1 VTSQRI
7 AALLAAALIAV
18 ALVES
23 GLGLY
28 GPRSVASDA
37 DWAAAAA
44 HVRAQLQPDDLI
56 VFAPA
61 WIDPTGRHH
70 LGDRMP
76 VEMVARADTDRYA
89 RIWELSVRGARAEDT
104 AGLAAVETR
113 AFGRVTVRRYDKP
126 AMKVLRDLTSAFPE
140 ARVTL
145 QPRNAPADPRRRA
158 APDGAEEGS
167 DAPETPC
174 GVDGKARRCGPAR
187 VEPRVLEIDYRPRR
201 GVLAPVVAGQRLII
215 SYEDVPAGKLVG
227 HVGLHDY
234 YARKNGDGVVSFRV
248 IAGPSRRAAP
258 DGVKEGSADGQN
270 AVTLPVR
277 NPPLKATVDEAWHRF
292 ELELGPGRTHTVR
305 VEIESDQPAQ
315 RLVGFHAEVRAP

>member
-1 VTSQRI
+1 VKRP
-7 AALLAAALIAV
+7 AVWAAAALIAI

-23 GLGLY
+23 ALGLY
-28 GPRSVASDA
+28 GPRSVASDE

-44 HVRAQLQPDDLI
+44 HVRGQLQSDDLI

-61 WIDPTGRHH
+61 WIDPTGRKH

-104 AGLAAVETR
+104 VGLSAVETR
-113 AFGRVTVRRYDKP
+113 RFGRVTLRRYDKP
-126 AMKVLRDLTSAFPE
+126 ASRVLLDLTSAFPE

-145 QPRNAPADPRRRA
+145 QSRTPA
-158 APDGAEEGS
+158 

-201 GVLAPVVAGQRLII
+201 GVLASVVAGQRLAIQ
-215 SYEDVPAGKLVG
+215 YDDVAAGHLVG

-234 YARKNGDGVVSFRV
+234 YARKNGDGVVSFR
-248 IAGPSRRAAP
+248 I
-258 DGVKEGSADGQN
+258 SADGQN
-270 AVTLPVR
+270 AVTVPVR
-277 NPPLKATVDEAWHRF
+277 NPAVGASVDQAWHRF
-292 ELELGPGRTHTVR
+292 ELELEPGRTHVVR

-315 RLVGFHAEVRAP
+315 RLIGFHAEVRAP